1 MRGHYSRVAGR
12 VAAVCYTRCVRA
24 SRAKIFLPLLGSLL
38 TLQVGAQAPAGRSL
52 YIPYSDARPILE
64 SLEDILPA
72 ELKNLPAEQRP
83 AAWPNFV
90 KKRDAEIR
98 ARLRQ
103 GDEDSIVNLLF
114 FGTSFTR
121 QRRVTTE
128 DLAQLSRSG
137 RVRAEQMGAV
147 IQARAG
153 DLVQALAAPG
163 NKEAE
168 TTLVSANERLA
179 FAQQVVSRNGH
190 DLATTAGRQRAR
202 QFLYTSVARVLNEQA
217 GWAATLEEA
226 RRLGNRTEEFAER
239 SRLYRDRGLSL
250 DASLRPNFAIEQTLA
265 ELKRRGLLVPGS
277 VKRVAVIGPGLDF
290 VDKTSGYDFY
300 PEQTIQPFA
309 VMDSL
314 LRLGLADAKAL
325 EVTTLDLSPRVN
337 AHVRRMRQRAA
348 SGATYTVQLP
358 RETGAGWREEFVAYW
373 QKFGEQIG
381 VEAKAAALPEGVEG
395 LAIRAM
401 RIRPRTVLRVRA
413 ADLNV
418 VLQRLDGAGY
428 DLIVA
433 TNILVYYDLFEQC
446 LALKNVERMLRPG
459 GLLLS
464 NNALLELPS
473 SSVRSVGY
481 LTTVYSSRADD
492 GDHIVWYQKG
502 RD

>member
-1 MRGHYSRVAGR
+1 MRVSRGR
-12 VAAVCYTRCVRA
+12 
-24 SRAKIFLPLLGSLL
+24 IFFLLLGPIL

-52 YIPYSDARPILE
+52 YIPYSDAQPILE

-72 ELKNLPAEQRP
+72 ELKDLPAEKRA

-90 KKRDAEIR
+90 KKHDAEIR

-137 RVRAEQMGAV
+137 RVRAEQMGPV
-147 IQARAG
+147 IQARAA

-163 NKEAE
+163 N
-168 TTLVSANERLA
+168 NERLA
-179 FAQQVVSRNGH
+179 FARQVVSRKGY

-202 QFLYTSVARVLNEQA
+202 QFLHASVARVLNEQA
-217 GWAATLEEA
+217 GWAGTLEEA
-226 RRLGNRTEEFAER
+226 RRLGNSTEEFAQR

-250 DASLRPNFAIEQTLA
+250 DASLRPNFAIEQTLT
-265 ELKRRGLLVPGS
+265 ELKRRGLLAPGS

-314 LRLGLADAKAL
+314 LRLNLADAKAL

-337 AHVRRMRQRAA
+337 AHVGRARQRAA
-348 SGATYTVQLP
+348 GGASYTVQLP
-358 RETGAGWREEFVAYW
+358 RETAAGWREEFVAYW
-373 QKFGEQIG
+373 QKFGDQIG

-395 LAIRAM
+395 LAIRAV

-473 SSVRSVGY
+473 SDVRSVGY

>member
-1 MRGHYSRVAGR
+1 
-12 VAAVCYTRCVRA
+12 
-24 SRAKIFLPLLGSLL
+24 LL
-38 TLQVGAQAPAGRSL
+38 A
-52 YIPYSDARPILE
+52 
-64 SLEDILPA
+64 
-72 ELKNLPAEQRP
+72 
-83 AAWPNFV
+83 
-90 KKRDAEIR
+90 
-98 ARLRQ
+98 
-103 GDEDSIVNLLF
+103 
-114 FGTSFTR
+114 
-121 QRRVTTE
+121 
-128 DLAQLSRSG
+128 
-137 RVRAEQMGAV
+137 
-147 IQARAG
+147 
-153 DLVQALAAPG
+153 
-163 NKEAE
+163 
-168 TTLVSANERLA
+168 
-179 FAQQVVSRNGH
+179 
-190 DLATTAGRQRAR
+190 
-202 QFLYTSVARVLNEQA
+202 
-217 GWAATLEEA
+217 
-226 RRLGNRTEEFAER
+226 
-239 SRLYRDRGLSL
+239 
-250 DASLRPNFAIEQTLA
+250 
-265 ELKRRGLLVPGS
+265 PGS

-314 LRLGLADAKAL
+314 LRLNLADAKSL

-348 SGATYTVQLP
+348 GGASYTVQLP
-358 RETGAGWREEFVAYW
+358 RETDAGWREEFVAYW
-373 QKFGEQIG
+373 QKFGDQIG
-381 VEAKAAALPEGVEG
+381 QETKAAALLGGVEG
-395 LAIRAM
+395 LAIRAV

-473 SSVRSVGY
+473 SGVRSVGY